1 MTIAKN
7 DKFGIPHYT
16 LLDKPNNES
25 NVSMLDLTTWV
36 IIAEHVE
43 YSRHGVHMIQG
54 LIHEISR
61 IPISG
66 ANCEAS
72 LGDHKNCWMLT
83 LPVSRDAIRGLGE
96 KKMGPTGIHFSTF
109 QATRLGNTGDM
120 NRNKSDV
127 LCLEN
132 GYDSLTNPHKT
143 MKNAGDQ
150 QTQRAF
156 SQLKVWYTQPMM
168 NQPKGE

>member
-25 NVSMLDLTTWV
+25 NVSMLDLTTRV

-96 KKMGPTGIHFSTF
+96 KQNGSNGDPFQHISSDTTG
-109 QATRLGNTGDM
+109 
-120 NRNKSDV
+120 
-127 LCLEN
+127 EYW
-132 GYDSLTNPHKT
+132 GYEP
-143 MKNAGDQ
+143 Q
-150 QTQRAF
+150 QI
-156 SQLKVWYTQPMM
+156 
-168 NQPKGE
+168 

>member
-61 IPISG
+61 IPICG

-96 KKMGPTGIHFSTF
+96 KKWVQRGSISAHFKRHDWGILGIWTATNLMFCVWRMGMIHLQIHTKRWKM
-109 QATRLGNTGDM
+109 QRI
-120 NRNKSDV
+120 NK
-127 LCLEN
+127 
-132 GYDSLTNPHKT
+132 HKGRSA
-143 MKNAGDQ
+143 N
-150 QTQRAF
+150 
-156 SQLKVWYTQPMM
+156 
-168 NQPKGE
+168 